1 MTELSLFP
9 LSVALLPY
17 GRMPLQVF
25 EQRYLELVKTS
36 MRSGEGFGIVRIERG
51 GEVAP
56 SGLPTLAALGSVA
69 TIVDWD
75 QLDNGL
81 LGITVQGGRRFR
93 PFNLWREDNG
103 LIRAEAEL
111 LPELGKVAMI
121 EAWEPMRTGL
131 QGLQAHPPVE
141 RIGLPIDFDDA
152 WQVAFSL
159 IQFLPIE
166 EDLKVEMLGQESVEA
181 VMRELDLILNALAG
195 ED

>member
-9 LSVALLPY
+9 LSVTLLPY

-51 GEVAP
+51 AEVSP
-56 SGLPTLAALGSVA
+56 TSLPTLAAMGSVA
-69 TIVDWD
+69 SIVDWD

-81 LGITVQGGRRFR
+81 LGITVQGGLRFR
-93 PFNLWREDNG
+93 PSNLWREDSG
-103 LIRAEAEL
+103 LIRAEVEL
-111 LPELGKVAMI
+111 LPELEKVAMI
-121 EAWEPMRTGL
+121 EAWEPMRTVL
-131 QGLQAHPPVE
+131 EGLQAHPHVE

-159 IQFLPIE
+159 VQLLPVDE
-166 EDLKVEMLGQESVEA
+166 ELKVELLEQESVEA

>member
-36 MRSGEGFGIVRIERG
+36 MRSGDGFGIVRIERG
-51 GEVAP
+51 AEVAP

-121 EAWEPMRTGL
+121 EAWEPMRTVL
-131 QGLQAHPPVE
+131 QGLQAHPHVE

>member
-9 LSVALLPY
+9 LSVTLLPY

-121 EAWEPMRTGL
+121 EAWEPMRTVL
-131 QGLQAHPPVE
+131 QGLQAHPHVE

-159 IQFLPIE
+159 IQLLPIE

>member
-9 LSVALLPY
+9 LSVTLLPY

-36 MRSGEGFGIVRIERG
+36 MRSGDGFGIVRIERG
-51 GEVAP
+51 AEVAP

-93 PFNLWREDNG
+93 PFNLWREDDG

-111 LPELGKVAMI
+111 LPELEKVAMI
-121 EAWEPMRTGL
+121 EAWEPMRTVL
-131 QGLQAHPPVE
+131 QGLQAHPHVE